1 MGIKSICIGVAG
13 TAFALSLASS
23 AFAASEIKNSDDC
36 AYEGG
41 TMTNVKGSDYCL
53 VQIRPEEYSGEEYDG
68 NQLGVVECPGD
79 KLNDGIFCMYP
90 VTIRPQPA
98 AETTPIPATNS
109 LLQKAGDVVSGAG
122 SDGSVK
128 DKAAMEL
135 LKNKVTG
142 GEKSTTDVLVDV
154 AKDEAKKKAEDEAKK
169 KASSLLGG
177 N

>member
-1 MGIKSICIGVAG
+1 MGIKKICIGVAG
-13 TAFALSLASS
+13 AAFALSIASS
-23 AFAASEIKNSDDC
+23 AFAASEIKNSEDC

-68 NQLGVVECPGD
+68 NQLGVVDCPGD

-90 VTIRPQPA
+90 VTIRPEPA
-98 AETTPIPATNS
+98 VEATPVPAS
-109 LLQKAGDVVSGAG
+109 SSVLEKASDVVTGAT

-154 AKDEAKKKAEDEAKK
+154 VKDEAKKTAEEEAKK